1 MDTSAIQ
8 GNINQVEPKTDWAM
22 RSYRVV
28 FRSSSAVHVD
38 AESFGKTETTVAFYR
53 AGSVFA
59 EYPRVLVR
67 EVSEIQGSFRR
78 GSQQRA

>member
-8 GNINQVEPKTDWAM
+8 GNINQMEPKNSLSM
-22 RSYRVV
+22 RTYRVV
-28 FRSSSAVHVD
+28 LRSSSVVHVD